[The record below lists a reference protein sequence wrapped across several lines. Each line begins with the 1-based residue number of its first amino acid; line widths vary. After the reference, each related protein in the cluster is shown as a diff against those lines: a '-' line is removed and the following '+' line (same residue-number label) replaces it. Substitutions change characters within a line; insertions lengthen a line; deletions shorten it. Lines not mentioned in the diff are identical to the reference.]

1 MKIPLAVLLLLTTG
15 PAWAEPLPDGRYTGS
30 DFGADLELRIKGK
43 TASVQASSG
52 GCAGEVSGKLSETG
66 SGKWLVTAP
75 AAPGETCKI
84 RIEREG
90 DGSLT
95 LLEEL
100 GCGFWH
106 GASCSFDGAV
116 R

>member
-1 MKIPLAVLLLLTTG
+1 MKIVLPVLLLLAT
-15 PAWAEPLPDGRYTGS
+15 PALAEPLPDGRYQGS

-43 TASVQASSG
+43 TASVQSTSG
-52 GCAGEVSGKLSETG
+52 GCVGEVSGQLSQTG
-66 SGKWLVTAP
+66 AGKWLITAP

-84 RIEREG
+84 RIERDG

-95 LLEEL
+95 LLEEQ